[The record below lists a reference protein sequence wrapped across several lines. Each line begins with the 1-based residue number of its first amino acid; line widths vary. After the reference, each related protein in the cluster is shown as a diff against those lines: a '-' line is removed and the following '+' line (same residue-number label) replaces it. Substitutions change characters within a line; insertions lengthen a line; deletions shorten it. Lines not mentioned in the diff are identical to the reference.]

1 MNGPLAVVTG
11 GAGFIGGHLCR
22 RLLEGG
28 YRVLVLDDFSTG
40 DPDAVAA
47 LAEHPGFEL
56 RRHDIT
62 QPWPADIGA
71 AARLF
76 NLACP
81 ASPAAYQR
89 SPVQTTLTSTLG
101 IWRALEFAL
110 QSGARL
116 LQAST
121 SEVYGDPEV
130 HPQHES
136 YRGHVNPIGPRA
148 CYDEGKRVAETLCMA
163 YHLERGVEVRIA
175 RLFNSYGPGLRPGDG
190 RVVSNFIVQAL
201 RGEPLTVY
209 GDGRQTRSFCHV
221 DDTVDGLLRLMDA
234 PIEGPVNLGNP
245 REYSVLE
252 LAESVLRLTGSRS
265 RIEHRALPADDPK
278 RRCPDISLAVR
289 HLAWQPR
296 VMLDEGLRDTIDH
309 FRRELA
315 AEAAVG
321 LTSAR

>member
-1 MNGPLAVVTG
+1 MNAPLAVVTG
-11 GAGFIGGHLCR
+11 GAGFLGGHLCR

-28 YRVLVLDDFSTG
+28 FRVLVLDDFSTG
-40 DPDAVAA
+40 DPASVAA
-47 LAEHPGFEL
+47 LAEHPGFAL

-62 QPWPADIGA
+62 QPWPAEVGE
-71 AARLF
+71 AARIF

-101 IWRALEFAL
+101 TWRALEVAL
-110 QSGARL
+110 QSGARV

-209 GDGRQTRSFCHV
+209 GEGRQTRSFCHV

-234 PIEGPVNLGNP
+234 SIEGPVNLGNP
-245 REYSVLE
+245 QEYSVLD
-252 LAESVLRLTGSRS
+252 LAERVLRLTGSRS
-265 RIEHRALPADDPK
+265 RLEHRPLPADDPK
-278 RRCPDISLAVR
+278 RRCPDISLAER
-289 HLAWQPR
+289 HLGWCPR
-296 VMLDEGLRDTIDH
+296 VTLDAGLRDTIEH
-309 FRRELA
+309 FRREL
-315 AEAAVG
+315 
-321 LTSAR
+321 TSAR